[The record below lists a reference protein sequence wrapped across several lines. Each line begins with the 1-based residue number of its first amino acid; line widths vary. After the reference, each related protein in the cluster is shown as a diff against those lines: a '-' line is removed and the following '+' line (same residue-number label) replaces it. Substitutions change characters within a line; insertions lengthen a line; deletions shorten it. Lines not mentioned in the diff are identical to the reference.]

1 MPASK
6 LFIVTVAR
14 RVRPAVSQKEIH
26 KPLVSAGRNRL
37 GGQELVEAKERLMK
51 SRSEPGQASG
61 TPPGGQGWLLV
72 SSQPPEEMG
81 GGGSQGK
88 AGVSWVRGRVSAR
101 EPEIS
106 P

>member
-37 GGQELVEAKERLMK
+37 GGQELVKAKERLME
-51 SRSEPGQASG
+51 SRSEPGLA
-61 TPPGGQGWLLV
+61 PGAPQVGR
-72 SSQPPEEMG
+72 
-81 GGGSQGK
+81 
-88 AGVSWVRGRVSAR
+88 AGC
-101 EPEIS
+101 
-106 P
+106 